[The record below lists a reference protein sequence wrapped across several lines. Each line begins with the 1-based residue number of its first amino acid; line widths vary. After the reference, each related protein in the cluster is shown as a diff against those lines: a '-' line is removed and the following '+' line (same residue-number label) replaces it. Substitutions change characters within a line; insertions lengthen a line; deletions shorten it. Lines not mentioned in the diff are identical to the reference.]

1 MNHQTPTT
9 MKTILTLL
17 FIPMLLASCSHSQQG
32 SEQGGEQ
39 IVLVNGQRWKVNEE
53 MKPHVEQGM
62 AILNDFLSKEGGSH
76 KQLADD
82 LKEQNNNLIRS
93 CTMDGQSHDELH
105 KWLLPHIELV
115 KELSE
120 TESEQEV
127 TDVLNRLKA
136 SYEIYTTHF
145 E

>member
-1 MNHQTPTT
+1 

-62 AILNDFLSKEGGSH
+62 AILNNFLSKEVGSH

-105 KWLLPHIELV
+105 KWLLPHMELV

-120 TESEQEV
+120 AESEQEV

-136 SYEIYTTHF
+136 SYDVYTAHF
-145 E
+145 D

>member
-1 MNHQTPTT
+1 

-62 AILNDFLSKEGGSH
+62 AILNNFLSKEGGSH

-120 TESEQEV
+120 AESEQEV

-136 SYEIYTTHF
+136 SYDVYTAHF
-145 E
+145 D

>member
-39 IVLVNGQRWKVNEE
+39 IVLINGQRWKVNEE

-82 LKEQNNNLIRS
+82 LKEQNNKLIRS

-105 KWLLPHIELV
+105 KWLHPHIELV

-120 TESEQEV
+120 AESEQEV

>member
-1 MNHQTPTT
+1 M
-9 MKTILTLL
+9 
-17 FIPMLLASCSHSQQG
+17 
-32 SEQGGEQ
+32 
-39 IVLVNGQRWKVNEE
+39 LVNGQRWKVNEE

-120 TESEQEV
+120 AESEQEV